1 MVKYDYRIAQEKDII
16 LLESIGITF
25 HYIKSVKTE
34 LIGEYTSHF
43 LWILMEKEGFLA
55 GYARCKKIHNWWIME
70 GLYIDDKTN
79 DIWAAYKLTQ
89 YTIEYLRENG
99 KFGILSWTDSPLS
112 GKANIFLKNNF
123 IIYPKEIYRFILYR
137 KSILNLMSLSSK
149 KIEKWEIANYSDFDQ
164 IIGLSRYANSFVDNI
179 VFSNDDKMT
188 KWMIYKESNMVLAA
202 ICWWKHDD
210 LLDIH
215 YTLSL
220 EESFDCIDGI
230 IKLLQLEYNSS
241 LSLVKINLESK
252 RFSSL
257 FKLLRTQPCT
267 YGSGYINYLLK
278 QEVQF

>member
-1 MVKYDYRIAQEKDII
+1 M
-16 LLESIGITF
+16 
-25 HYIKSVKTE
+25 
-34 LIGEYTSHF
+34 
-43 LWILMEKEGFLA
+43 
-55 GYARCKKIHNWWIME
+55 
-70 GLYIDDKTN
+70 
-79 DIWAAYKLTQ
+79 
-89 YTIEYLRENG
+89 
-99 KFGILSWTDSPLS
+99 
-112 GKANIFLKNNF
+112 
-123 IIYPKEIYRFILYR
+123 
-137 KSILNLMSLSSK
+137 
-149 KIEKWEIANYSDFDQ
+149 
-164 IIGLSRYANSFVDNI
+164 DNI